1 MGHEY
6 NMTVHEAAEFVR
18 DVGMA
23 DLHGYP
29 ETPDDTPWL
38 VCYRE
43 AIMLLDEAL
52 RTKPVYRQPVKSS
65 YPGFYGRR
73 K

>member
-6 NMTVHEAAEFVR
+6 SMTVREAAEFVR
-18 DVGMA
+18 DVGMG

-29 ETPDDTPWL
+29 ETPNDTPWL

-43 AIMLLDEAL
+43 AIMLLDDAL
-52 RTKPVYRQPVKSS
+52 RTEGQPEPPNHYSHGIFA
-65 YPGFYGRR
+65 PGMR
-73 K
+73 